1 MPVRMSG
8 LVSGLDTESIVSEL
22 MKAQR
27 TKQTKVENKQQKLE
41 WKKEIW
47 SSLNTKLYGFYNTSL
62 SRMKLQSGYNSKMA
76 SSSDTTKVKAT
87 ATSQAANG
95 SYSIKVKSLASAQYV
110 TSGKVTSVDGTDVK
124 SDTKLMDLG
133 SNRDNNEIY
142 LQDTQINITSGDKS
156 VSLTVDEETTVE
168 DFVNKCKEAG
178 LNASFDTKQ
187 QRFFISSKKSG
198 DGNGFTIT
206 TNELD
211 DNQHEAI
218 SALKD
223 VVSYDNLSSS
233 QKNTLSSV
241 MSNLQFGD
249 DEPETKIQ
257 DAVDK
262 LAPIAEKAAKD
273 KLKKYYSD
281 SIKESYKSQYLN
293 ADDTLKA
300 EGRQAL
306 IDSGVS
312 ESYFDNHTDTEII
325 AKVNELINKKTQD
338 DLNSATYQNLINS
351 ALENGLTDGSE
362 VIVSSAEQRRSDIEN
377 AARSYETAMSSV
389 VSSGNPLEVLGFS
402 AITGDTV
409 SESDTN
415 TGMVVI
421 AASDSVVEYN
431 GAELT
436 SKTTDI
442 TIGDITA
449 NLLAVTGNESV
460 TISVTNDTDGIYDS
474 IKDFITEY
482 NSILSEM
489 NTKYSAASSKG
500 YDVLTDDQKKAMSDN
515 EIELW
520 NKKIKDSLLRRD
532 STLDGIRSTFRT
544 AIMGTVKASNGK
556 SYSLANLGITTS
568 TDYKEYG
575 LLHIKGDE
583 DDSIYADSENTL
595 KKMIDEDPET
605 LKEVMTGL
613 LTNLYDA
620 LGKKMR
626 STTLSSALTFYND
639 KEMDKQIEAYK
650 KDVKSWQSKLASM
663 ENRYYAQ
670 FTAMEKA
677 MATMQSQQNSLSSMM

>member
-168 DFVNKCKEAG
+168 DFINKCKEAG

-500 YDVLTDDQKKAMSDN
+500 YDILTDEQKEAMSDD

-520 NKKIKDSLLRRD
+520 NNKIKDSLLRRD
-532 STLDGIRSTFRT
+532 STLDGVRSTFRT
-544 AIMGTVKASNGK
+544 AIMGTIKASNGK

-568 TDYKEYG
+568 SDYKEYG

-595 KKMIDEDPET
+595 KKMINEDPET

-639 KEMDKQIEAYK
+639 KEMNKQIEAYK

-677 MATMQSQQNSLSSMM
+677 MATMQSQQNSLSIMM

>member
-206 TNELD
+206 TNDLD

-218 SALKD
+218 NALKD
-223 VVSYDNLSSS
+223 AVSYDNLSSS

-241 MSNLQFGD
+241 MSNLQFGE
-249 DEPETKIQ
+249 DETETKIQ

-273 KLKKYYSD
+273 KLKKYYSN

-293 ADDTLKA
+293 SDDTLKP

-500 YDVLTDDQKKAMSDN
+500 YDILTDEQKEAMSDN